1 MSSENS
7 TIEEQIKLREIYK
20 DVPELCAN
28 TVTYI
33 AAGKAKELR
42 GCYFDCRQ
50 NIEKVASFGFETLKQ
65 YGLYNLRVEFLPG
78 YENEP

>member
-1 MSSENS
+1 MPENS
-7 TIEEQIKLREIYK
+7 TPEEQAKLRNIYK

-28 TVTYI
+28 SVAYI
-33 AAGKAKELR
+33 AAGRARELR

-50 NIEKVASFGFETLKQ
+50 DIQKVCSFGSETLKQ
-65 YGLYNLRVEFLPG
+65 HGLYNLKVEFLPG